1 MTRTL
6 NATFDGASS
15 LKLDEQLD
23 LAPNTVVRVT
33 IETVDAPAANDF
45 LAICLGANLDGPADW
60 SENLEHYLYG
70 DKHETPE

>member
-23 LAPNTVVRVT
+23 LAPNTIVRVT
-33 IETVDAPAANDF
+33 IETVDVPAANDF
-45 LAICLGANLDGPADW
+45 LAVCLAANLDGPEDW

-70 DKHETPE
+70 DKRDSSE